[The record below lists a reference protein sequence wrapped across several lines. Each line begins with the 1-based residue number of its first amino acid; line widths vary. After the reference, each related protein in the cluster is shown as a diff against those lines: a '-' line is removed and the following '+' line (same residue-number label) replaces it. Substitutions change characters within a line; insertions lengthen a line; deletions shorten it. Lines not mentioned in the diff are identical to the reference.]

1 MSKSMKEIQIVYSKV
16 GNAPIRV
23 LDESQAKFLDSYVPK
38 DECCTTGEEMEAVD
52 KALDLSEL
60 TIDNLRATRNS
71 VVLFYHDR
79 RLVES
84 DAADRDQ
91 NPASCLVS
99 KRYDDLTN
107 AMMSVTAVID
117 HHIFMK
123 GGRV

>member
-1 MSKSMKEIQIVYSKV
+1 MKEIQIVYSKV

-79 RLVES
+79 RLVEF
-84 DAADRDQ
+84 D
-91 NPASCLVS
+91 S
-99 KRYDDLTN
+99 KRYDDLLN

-117 HHIFMK
+117 HHIFMN